1 MSTWQTGSRAPWLSI
16 DAAWPVVIPTLLM
29 LLTVVIRLSGID
41 DNSIT
46 QDESTMVLFA
56 QGVLERGY
64 PFLRQAHGDFIIS
77 TYELVPYPIALSI
90 GLFGLSEF
98 AVRLPA
104 VVFSAATVWVLLRFA
119 ATLFDRRTAVL
130 AALLFAVL
138 PWTVYW
144 GSNAFYPSQV
154 GLAALL
160 ATVAMHRIIVTDD
173 PRPRDY
179 YSLLAAVVFTYLTWE
194 GSAGLLPT
202 LFLMLVVLRWGR
214 WQWLR
219 SVHAWTVAAATIFL
233 VVAQLTWRTVLREP
247 YQGVITGRSDVS
259 FAKLA
264 FTTPSFDPYFYPLN
278 LFSEAHLLIAA
289 AFGLGLFLLR
299 RSFGLRLLYLL
310 VILYIAILTSL
321 LGYYALRYV
330 FLTAPAFVIIAAAVT
345 VMLADRVGA
354 GSARMASAALA
365 GLGALHLAVATPWGL
380 QPTAVSEALSVT
392 ARPHEMRRDLPGF
405 PFRSVAQLFLQHYR
419 EGDKIIV
426 QAPFPFEVY
435 TGLRGDYFLQSVT
448 ASSVFFTPESL
459 PFYTDKWAANP
470 VLRNQAEL
478 DEVLA
483 RHDRVWFVSAPDGA
497 SSQTVGLSLYDS
509 LVRRMSLVGDTG
521 DGRLFLWEHPRVRL
535 VPPPAPTV
543 DVLSPPPRIP

>member
-1 MSTWQTGSRAPWLSI
+1 MIPSATSPDHTPGMLRRLLSSE
-16 DAAWPVVIPTLLM
+16 AAWLYVIPTLLM
-29 LLTVVIRLSGID
+29 LLTAALRLSGIS

-104 VVFSAATVWVLLRFA
+104 VVFAAATAWLILRFT

-130 AALLFAVL
+130 ATLLFAVL

-160 ATVAMHRIIVTDD
+160 ATMAMHRIIVTDE

-179 YSLLAAVVFTYLTWE
+179 YGLLAAVVFTYLTWE

-202 LFLMLVVLRWGR
+202 LFLMLLVLRWGR
-214 WQWLR
+214 WQWLV

-278 LFSEAHLLIAA
+278 LFSEAHLLIAL
-289 AFGLGLFLLR
+289 AFGLGFFMLR

-310 VILYIAILTSL
+310 VILYVVILTSL

-330 FLTAPAFVIIAAAVT
+330 FLTAPAFVMIAAAVT

-380 QPTAVSEALSVT
+380 LSVT
-392 ARPHEMRRDLPGF
+392 SRPNEMRRDLPGF
-405 PFRSVAQLFLQHYR
+405 PFRSVAQLFLEHYR
-419 EGDKIIV
+419 EGDKVIV

-448 ASSVFFTPESL
+448 ASSVFFQPEAL

-521 DGRLFLWEHPRVRL
+521 DGRLFLWEHPRVRM

-543 DVLSPPPRIP
+543 DRPRAP

>member
-1 MSTWQTGSRAPWLSI
+1 MSHSQGSSPNALLSH
-16 DAAWPVVIPTLLM
+16 DAAWRYVIPTVLM
-29 LLTVVIRLSGID
+29 LLTAAIRLWGIA
-41 DNSIT
+41 DNSFT

-64 PFLRQAHGDFIIS
+64 PFLRQAHADFTIS

-104 VVFSAATVWVLLRFA
+104 VVFAVITVWLILRFA

-130 AALLFAVL
+130 SAVLFATL
-138 PWTVYW
+138 PWAVYW

-160 ATVAMHRIIVTDD
+160 ATMAMHRIIVTDD
-173 PRPRDY
+173 PPPRDY
-179 YSLLAAVVFTYLTWE
+179 YRLLGAVTFTYLTWE

-202 LFLMLVVLRWGR
+202 LFLMMLVLRWGR
-214 WQWLR
+214 WQWVS
-219 SVHAWTVAAATIFL
+219 SVHAWTVVAATIFL
-233 VVAQLTWRTVLREP
+233 VVAQFTWRTVLREP

-264 FTTPSFDPYFYPLN
+264 ITTPGFDPYFYPVN
-278 LFSEAHLLIAA
+278 LFGEAHLLLAA
-289 AFGLGLFLLR
+289 SFGAGLFLLR

-310 VILYIAILTSL
+310 VFLYIAMLASL

-330 FLTAPAFVIIAAAVT
+330 FLTAPAFVMIAAAVT

-354 GSARMASAALA
+354 GSVRATSVALA
-365 GLGALHLAVATPWGL
+365 GLGGLHLAVATPWGV
-380 QPTAVSEALSVT
+380 QPNAVSPALSAT
-392 ARPHEMRRDLPGF
+392 ARPHELRRDLPGF
-405 PFRSVAQLFLQHYR
+405 PFRAMAQLFLEHYR
-419 EGDKIIV
+419 QGDKVIV

-435 TGLRGDYFLQSVT
+435 TGLSGDYFLQSIT
-448 ASSVFFTPESL
+448 ASSVFFEPAAL
-459 PFYTDKWAANP
+459 PYYTDKWAANP

-483 RHDRVWFVSAPDGA
+483 RYDRVWFVSAPDGA
-497 SSQTVGLSLYDS
+497 SSQTVGSSLYES
-509 LVRRMSLVGDTG
+509 LVRRMTLVGDTG

-535 VPPPAPTV
+535 IAPPAPTA
-543 DVLSPPPRIP
+543 DARPKLP